1 MTSKIIHSQRLVLQN
16 NIVLWKSSI
25 FQYFL
30 LIYRPS
36 SWVCIL
42 LRGPRL
48 IKQPPSYTGK
58 LERLEYNFSL
68 AWLITQEFNILTD
81 EKFSH
86 ALRTYHILLKLL
98 KGHDKKSQWHHK
110 ALIFQFKFSFNHFDS
125 SSRSTWIKQNWLI
138 IWNPEKILK
147 YSRKVYQIGLGVVV
161 ERLITRKSD
170 ICMCSGTWAGDI
182 GGLWFLFECLYFS
195 LFTLL
200 LLW

>member
-110 ALIFQFKFSFNHFDS
+110 ALIFQFKFSFNH
-125 SSRSTWIKQNWLI
+125 LI
-138 IWNPEKILK
+138 HLPVLLELNKIDLL
-147 YSRKVYQIGLGVVV
+147 SEIL
-161 ERLITRKSD
+161 RKSLNTVVKFIRSD
-170 ICMCSGTWAGDI
+170 SG
-182 GGLWFLFECLYFS
+182 
-195 LFTLL
+195 
-200 LLW
+200 